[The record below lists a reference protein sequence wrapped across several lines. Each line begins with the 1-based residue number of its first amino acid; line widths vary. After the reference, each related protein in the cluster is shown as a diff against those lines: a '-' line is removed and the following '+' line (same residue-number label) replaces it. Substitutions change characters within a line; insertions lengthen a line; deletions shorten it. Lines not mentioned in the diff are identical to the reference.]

1 MLVPVYNVE
10 GEQVGEVELNDAIFG
25 IEPNVPVMH
34 QYLVMQ
40 LANARQGT
48 HSTKTRGEVS
58 GGGRK
63 PWRQKHTGRARQG
76 SIRAPQ
82 WVGGGTVFGPKPRS
96 YRKDM
101 PKKMRRLAL
110 RSALSVKA
118 AQGSIKVVDDLRLPE
133 IKTKAM
139 VRVLENLNVEGSAL
153 ILLPERDEVVELSA
167 RNLPDV
173 KTLRAS
179 YLNVRDLLGY
189 ETVIVPLKALDIIE
203 RILAPAAPAP
213 QSSAA

>member
-1 MLVPVYNVE
+1 MQVPVYNIE
-10 GEQVGEVELNDAIFG
+10 GEQVGEVELKDSIFA

-34 QYLVMQ
+34 QALVRQ

-82 WVGGGTVFGPKPRS
+82 WVGGGIVFGPKPRS

-110 RSALSVKA
+110 RSALSA
-118 AQGSIKVVDDLRLPE
+118 KVAE
-133 IKTKAM
+133 GQI
-139 VRVLENLNVEGSAL
+139 RVLDELDFPEPRTKRMVEVLDNLAIEGSVL
-153 ILLPERDEVVELSA
+153 ILLPAENEGVELSA

-189 ETVIVPLKALDIIE
+189 DTILVPLASLQVIE
-203 RILAPAAPAP
+203 QILG
-213 QSSAA
+213 

>member
-1 MLVPVYNVE
+1 MRVPVYNIE
-10 GEQVGEVELNDAIFG
+10 GDQVGEVELNDAIFG
-25 IEPNVPVMH
+25 IEPNVAVMH
-34 QYLVMQ
+34 QALVRQ

-63 PWRQKHTGRARQG
+63 PWPQKGTGRARQG

-96 YRKDM
+96 YYQKM

-118 AQGSIKVVDDLRLPE
+118 RAGQIKVLDDLQLPE
-133 IKTKAM
+133 IKTKRM
-139 VRVLENLNVEGSAL
+139 VQVLENLGVEGSAL
-153 ILLPERDEVVELSA
+153 ILLPERNVNVELSA

-189 ETVIVPLKALDIIE
+189 ETIIMPLASIQVIE
-203 RILAPAAPAP
+203 GILGT
-213 QSSAA
+213 

>member
-1 MLVPVYNVE
+1 MRVPVYNIE
-10 GEQVGEVELNDAIFG
+10 GEQVGEVELNDTIFG

-63 PWRQKHTGRARQG
+63 PWRQKGTGRARQG

-110 RSALSVKA
+110 RSALSAKA
-118 AQGSIKVVDDLRLPE
+118 AEGRIKVLDDLSLPE

-139 VRVLENLNVEGSAL
+139 VRVLENLEVEGSAL
-153 ILLPERDEVVELSA
+153 ILLPERNETVELSA
-167 RNLPDV
+167 RNLPEV

-189 ETVIVPLKALDIIE
+189 ETILVPLKSLEIIE
-203 RILAPAAPAP
+203 QILAP
-213 QSSAA
+213 SKS